1 MRASHRGALLA
12 TAALLLAP
20 AAHAGVLYMWID
32 ASGRTQ
38 YSDRPP
44 KDFTGTVRQI
54 EIEAPPTPVAAPPK
68 PAPSGE
74 PAAKEPDPGKAVPA
88 SDVAGTRRA
97 TRARLQHDLDVARE
111 KLAAAR
117 KALDEHPEPG
127 PEERQVVQRTD
138 VSPTARSNC
147 RVEKR
152 DRKKV
157 TICPVNAPTEAYFDR
172 IGRLEEDVRR
182 AEQDVA
188 AAEQAYRRGVD

>member
-12 TAALLLAP
+12 AAALLLAP
-20 AAHAGVLYMWID
+20 AADAGVLYTWID

-44 KDFTGTVRQI
+44 KDFTGAVRRI
-54 EIEAPPTPVAAPPK
+54 EIEAPPTPVAPAPK
-68 PAPSGE
+68 AAPSGE
-74 PAAKEPDPGKAVPA
+74 PAAKESAPVKAVPA

-97 TRARLQHDLDVARE
+97 TRERLQHDLDVARE
-111 KLAAAR
+111 RLAAAR
-117 KALDEHPEPG
+117 KALGEHPEPA

-147 RVEKR
+147 RIEQR